1 MNTVLVTGGGGFVG
15 SALVARLC
23 RQGCRVTALARNH
36 YPRVEEHGARSL
48 VGDITDLACVRRSC
62 RDVET
67 VFHVAAKAGIWG
79 SRRDYEQVNV
89 RGTANV
95 IQACREHGVA
105 RLVYTS
111 TPSVVFN
118 HADITG
124 GDETLPYADSF
135 LCHYA
140 RSKATAEQQVLA
152 ANSDRLK
159 TCAIRPHL
167 IWGPG
172 DPHLI
177 PRLVDR
183 GRRGQLSIV
192 GDGTNQVDIS
202 FIDNVVHAHLLAW
215 QCLEK
220 SDKCGGQAYFIGQE
234 QPVQLWR
241 WINELFAGLQ
251 IPPVQR
257 SVSRPLAYGIG
268 AMLETVYRLL
278 NLRGEP
284 KMTRFL
290 AEQLSRS
297 HYFSHAKARRDF
309 GYQPIVSLAEGQQ
322 RLLTWIHRL

>member
-1 MNTVLVTGGGGFVG
+1 MNTILVTGGGGFVG

-23 RQGCRVTALARNH
+23 EQGHRVTALARHH
-36 YPRVEEHGARSL
+36 YPELEKHGACSL
-48 VGDITDLACVRRSC
+48 IGDISDLDCVRRNC

-79 SRRDYEQVNV
+79 RRQDYEQTNV
-89 RGTANV
+89 HGTVNV
-95 IQACREHGVA
+95 IQACRENGVA

-111 TPSVVFN
+111 TPSVVFDR
-118 HADITG
+118 ADITG
-124 GDETLPYADSF
+124 GDETLPYPDNF

-140 RSKATAEQQVLA
+140 RSKACAEQQVLA
-152 ANSDRLK
+152 ANSEQLK

-183 GRRGQLSIV
+183 GRRGELSIV

-202 FIDNVVHAHLLAW
+202 YIDNVVHAHLLAW
-215 QCLEK
+215 HCLEK

-234 QPVQLWR
+234 HPVKLWQ
-241 WINELFAGLQ
+241 WINELFAELQ
-251 IPPVQR
+251 IPPVR
-257 SVSRPLAYGIG
+257 RRVSRPFAYCAG
-268 AMLETVYRLL
+268 ALLETVYRLL

-297 HYFSHAKARRDF
+297 HYFSHAKALRDL
-309 GYQPIVSLAEGQQ
+309 GYQPIVSLAEGQR
-322 RLLTWIHRL
+322 RLITWIRSL

>member
-1 MNTVLVTGGGGFVG
+1 MNTILVTGGGGFVG

-23 RQGCRVTALARNH
+23 EQGHRVTTLARHH
-36 YPRVEEHGARSL
+36 YPELERHGARSL
-48 VGDITDLACVRRSC
+48 IGDISDLDCVRRSC

-79 SRRDYEQVNV
+79 RRQDYEQTNV
-89 RGTANV
+89 HGTVNV
-95 IQACREHGVA
+95 IQACRENGVA

-111 TPSVVFN
+111 TPSVVFAR
-118 HADITG
+118 ADISG
-124 GDETLPYADSF
+124 GDETLPYPENF

-140 RSKATAEQQVLA
+140 RSKASAEQQILA
-152 ANSDRLK
+152 ANSEQLK

-183 GRRGQLSIV
+183 GRRGELSIV

-202 FIDNVVHAHLLAW
+202 YIDNVVHAHLLAYH
-215 QCLEK
+215 CLEK

-234 QPVQLWR
+234 HPVNLWQ
-241 WINELFAGLQ
+241 WINELFAELQ
-251 IPPVQR
+251 IPPVR
-257 SVSRPLAYGIG
+257 RRVARPLAYYAG
-268 AMLETVYRLL
+268 ALLETVYRLL

-297 HYFSHAKARRDF
+297 HYFSHAKALRDL
-309 GYQPIVSLAEGQQ
+309 GYRPIVSLAEGQQ
-322 RLLTWIHRL
+322 RLLTWIRSL

>member
-1 MNTVLVTGGGGFVG
+1 MNTILVTGGGGFVG

-23 RQGCRVTALARNH
+23 EQGHRVTALARH
-36 YPRVEEHGARSL
+36 YYPELERHGARSL
-48 VGDITDLACVRRSC
+48 IGDITDLDCVRRSC

-79 SRRDYEQVNV
+79 RRQEYEQTNV
-89 RGTANV
+89 HGTVNV
-95 IQACREHGVA
+95 IQACRENGVA

-111 TPSVVFN
+111 TPSVVFDR
-118 HADITG
+118 ADITG
-124 GDETLPYADSF
+124 GDETLPYSDNF

-140 RSKATAEQQVLA
+140 RSKARAEHQVLA
-152 ANSDRLK
+152 ANSERLK

-183 GRRGQLSIV
+183 GRRRELSIV

-202 FIDNVVHAHLLAW
+202 YIDNVVHAHLLAW

-234 QPVQLWR
+234 HPVKLWQ
-241 WINELFAGLQ
+241 WINELFAELQ
-251 IPPVQR
+251 IPPVR
-257 SVSRPLAYGIG
+257 RRVARPLAYCAG
-268 AMLETVYRLL
+268 ALLETVYRSL

-297 HYFSHAKARRDF
+297 HYFSHAKALRDI

-322 RLLTWIHRL
+322 RLLTWIRSI

>member
-23 RQGCRVTALARNH
+23 RQGCRVTVLARNH
-36 YPRVEEHGARSL
+36 YPSLEEHGAHSL
-48 VGDITDLACVRRSC
+48 VGDIADLNCVRRCC

-79 SRRDYEQVNV
+79 RRRDYEQVNV

-95 IQACREHGVA
+95 IQACREYGVG
-105 RLVYTS
+105 RLIYTS
-111 TPSVVFN
+111 TPSVVFDRV
-118 HADITG
+118 DIKD
-124 GDETLPYADSF
+124 GDETLPYAGSF

-152 ANSDRLK
+152 ANSDGLK

-183 GRRGQLSIV
+183 GRRGELSIV

-202 FIDNVVHAHLLAW
+202 YIDNVVHAHLLAW

-234 QPVQLWR
+234 HPVQLWQ
-241 WINELFAGLQ
+241 WINELFACLQ
-251 IPPVQR
+251 IPPVR
-257 SVSRPLAYGIG
+257 RRVARPLAYGLG
-268 AMLETVYRLL
+268 ALLETGYRVL

-297 HYFSHAKARRDF
+297 HYFSHAKALRDF
-309 GYQPIVSLAEGQQ
+309 GYRPIVSLAEGQQ
-322 RLLTWIHRL
+322 RLLTWIRSL